1 MVIKIN
7 YIDNMPKFDTE
18 SRKKIFTDFIEYI
31 NPEDRELI
39 ERIFEESLVFHNPEE
54 EDLEIENL
62 TTEDAKKLHRY
73 TIMSQGTFALIFR
86 DKEITKLAKEL
97 ITYIKWR
104 LKQPLTDTI

>member
-1 MVIKIN
+1 
-7 YIDNMPKFDTE
+7 MPKFDTE

-62 TTEDAKKLHRY
+62 TTEDAEKLHRY
-73 TIMSQGTFALIFR
+73 TIMSRATFALLFR

-104 LKQPLTDTI
+104 LKQPLTDRI